1 MSIRPVRRIPVRLP
15 VMPRMASRRFE
26 IVVSFW
32 VAQVPPALYG
42 FRGVSREDN
51 RRRRRVV
58 IDCSTAGKSARV
70 RRRFPDRRWKKPTN
84 KRRDID
90 EELLAL
96 HVYGFAIRHLQRRI
110 FENAGQK

>member
-51 RRRRRVV
+51 RRRRRRAAF
-58 IDCSTAGKSARV
+58 IDCSTAGKSAESAAQIPGQAV
-70 RRRFPDRRWKKPTN
+70 EKAN
-84 KRRDID
+84 K
-90 EELLAL
+90 
-96 HVYGFAIRHLQRRI
+96 
-110 FENAGQK
+110 